1 MSLSSMSGS
10 SQSGS
15 VPPLAVLSTVAA
27 AFVLPLVIAAY
38 SFTHGWWGADP
49 HQARMSAKFLAV
61 AFSIASLWCIAS
73 GFLTHAVWRDIT
85 SASLLRFA
93 VPLPAQLLFSILNW
107 HRSGPLLL
115 TVTVAEACGFAL
127 GVWLGAKIF
136 TGRRKPRIS

>member
-1 MSLSSMSGS
+1 MSLSSTPGS
-10 SQSGS
+10 SQYGS
-15 VPPLAVLSTVAA
+15 VPPLAALSIVAA

-38 SFTHGWWGADP
+38 GFSHGWWGVDP

-73 GFLTHAVWRDIT
+73 GFLTHAVWSGI
-85 SASLLRFA
+85 ASVWLLRLA
-93 VPLPAQLLFSILNW
+93 VPLPGQLLFSVLNW

-136 TGRRKPRIS
+136 TGWGKPRIS